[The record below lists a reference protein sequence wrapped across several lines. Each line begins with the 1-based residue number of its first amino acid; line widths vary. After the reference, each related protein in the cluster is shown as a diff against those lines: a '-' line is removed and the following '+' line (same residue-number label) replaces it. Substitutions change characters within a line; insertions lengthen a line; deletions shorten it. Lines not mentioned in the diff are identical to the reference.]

1 MATKERLKH
10 IEVNHGRDERGSRI
24 GYDRK
29 RGNRITWGFDL
40 ATEKVVVDRVDPD
53 ENAARHGSLDATR
66 RDAASLAAE
75 LNKTMHPTR
84 LRVHFGCP

>member
-29 RGNRITWGFDL
+29 RSNRITWGFDIT
-40 ATEKVVVDRVDPD
+40 TERVVVERVEPD
-53 ENAARHGSLDATR
+53 QSAIRHGSVDATW
-66 RDAASLAAE
+66 RDAVSLAAE
-75 LNKTMHPTR
+75 LNRTIHPTR
-84 LRVHFGCP
+84 LRVHFWY